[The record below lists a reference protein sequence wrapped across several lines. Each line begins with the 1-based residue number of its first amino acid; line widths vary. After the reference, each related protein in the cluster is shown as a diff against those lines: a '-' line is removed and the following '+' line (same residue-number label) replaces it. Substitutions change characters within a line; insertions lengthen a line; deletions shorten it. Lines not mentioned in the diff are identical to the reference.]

1 MQSHQ
6 HAAYQKPSLEG
17 SLAGLTPP
25 DAQSCWAGH
34 HAPRAPTGRKSVCP
48 HTSRVLSKALYS
60 QQQNLET
67 AEVPISCWVEKQTV
81 VSFPTL
87 HWKTL
92 LVQLDKKLYKRHVDW
107 KGRNICRWD
116 GHVCRKKKTKHLLGL
131 RIALAV
137 QWFGLRTFTA
147 KSLSLIPAQGTKII
161 PQAAAPSKDKTKQN
175 KRTTK
180 PKQKTLLEFMSDY
193 GKSVG
198 NKLKKSATS
207 LHTSKEWA
215 DFEI

>member
-1 MQSHQ
+1 M
-6 HAAYQKPSLEG
+6 
-17 SLAGLTPP
+17 
-25 DAQSCWAGH
+25 
-34 HAPRAPTGRKSVCP
+34 
-48 HTSRVLSKALYS
+48 
-60 QQQNLET
+60 
-67 AEVPISCWVEKQTV
+67 
-81 VSFPTL
+81 
-87 HWKTL
+87 
-92 LVQLDKKLYKRHVDW
+92 QLDKKLYKRYVDW

-116 GHVCRKKKTKHLLGL
+116 RHVCRKKKKNLLGL

-161 PQAAAPSKDKTKQN
+161 PQAAAQSKDKTKQN

-207 LHTSKEWA
+207 LHTSKE
-215 DFEI
+215 